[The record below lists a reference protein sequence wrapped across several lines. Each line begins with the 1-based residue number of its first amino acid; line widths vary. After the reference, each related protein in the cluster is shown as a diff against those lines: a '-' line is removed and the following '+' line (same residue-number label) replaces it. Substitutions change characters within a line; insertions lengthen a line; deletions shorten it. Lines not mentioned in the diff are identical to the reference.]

1 MSRRPQLSGPVGA
14 STSGRGAFD
23 RAPLHKDFRL
33 RGKADEKQKVVHA
46 FFSRVPT
53 VYQVFSWAE
62 KEEGPIEDERLE
74 AVGEALVTLDRD
86 GATSRRSTQQCGV
99 SS

>member
-1 MSRRPQLSGPVGA
+1 MSHNSSPDALERFIMRLTAQYIVTDHHVFACYNSACL
-14 STSGRGAFD
+14 
-23 RAPLHKDFRL
+23 RALH
-33 RGKADEKQKVVHA
+33 A
-46 FFSRVPT
+46 FSRVPT

-62 KEEGPIEDERLE
+62 KEEGPIEERLE